1 VKVLPLTVGP
11 TVGETTS
18 TRVRL
23 WGRAPYEPTPEGPR
37 RACGVAR
44 IRSSNSGGFSDPV
57 FFKMNPNFDLTG
69 VVVFGSLE
77 PETEHEYEMGY
88 FFSNTEAS
96 DLDWSDASRSR
107 FHTGTEDPGASR
119 SFLMG
124 SCRYLPRLFGGTWLD
139 TRGDRIFGS
148 MLRQIEREGRS
159 TDALLMLGDQIY
171 ADDLGFLF
179 PDQLL
184 DDYLERYRDAFG
196 QENIRRLMSRVPTY
210 MMLDDHE
217 IEDAWPRNASPKDLR
232 VRYPAAIHAYLAY
245 QASHSPLFAVKG
257 HGIDGVPEKIWYR
270 FHDGCC
276 DFFVMDVR
284 TERLFGEE
292 GENLRIVSAAQMEA
306 LKSWLVDGS
315 GRVKLV
321 ATSVPVFPEVRGKI
335 HDHWSGF
342 PLDRAELL
350 RFIVEKGCER
360 VVFLSGDVHA
370 SISAELRAVG
380 GSGTKL
386 VSIVSSPFFWPYP
399 GGLAALF
406 RLEGTIRAGDLTFEL
421 AEAGPVQS
429 ADNFT
434 RVTVHPDRVEAEV
447 FSRKGLPLG
456 SPKVHRF

>member
-1 VKVLPLTVGP
+1 
-11 TVGETTS
+11 
-18 TRVRL
+18 
-23 WGRAPYEPTPEGPR
+23 
-37 RACGVAR
+37 
-44 IRSSNSGGFSDPV
+44 
-57 FFKMNPNFDLTG
+57 
-69 VVVFGSLE
+69 
-77 PETEHEYEMGY
+77 
-88 FFSNTEAS
+88 
-96 DLDWSDASRSR
+96 
-107 FHTGTEDPGASR
+107 
-119 SFLMG
+119 
-124 SCRYLPRLFGGTWLD
+124 
-139 TRGDRIFGS
+139 
-148 MLRQIEREGRS
+148 
-159 TDALLMLGDQIY
+159 MLGDQIY

-179 PDQLL
+179 PDTLL
-184 DDYLERYRDAFG
+184 DDYLERYREAFG

-217 IEDAWPRNASPKDLR
+217 IEDGWPRSASPKDLR
-232 VRYPAAIHAYLAY
+232 VRYPAAIHAYLTY

-257 HGIDGVPEKIWYR
+257 HGIDGVSEKIWYR

-284 TERLFGEE
+284 TERLFGED

-306 LKSWLVDGS
+306 LQSWLVDGS

-321 ATSVPVFPEVRGKI
+321 ATSVPVFPEVRGKFY
-335 HDHWSGF
+335 DHWSGF
-342 PLDRAELL
+342 PSDRAELL
-350 RFIVEKGCER
+350 RCIVENECER

-370 SISAELRAVG
+370 SVSAELRAGG

-399 GGLAALF
+399 GGPAGLF

-456 SPKVHRF
+456 PPKVHRF